1 LLVTDCLA
9 GAMDPADERTG
20 DRDGREATVPLNRT
34 RRFSDI
40 RDDREVDDVKRTGR
54 TDVDLAILSYDEK
67 LLNSTR
73 PTGVRH
79 PWIPYIRPA
88 EWRRATWED
97 GRFLT
102 VRKAIDVRV

>member
-1 LLVTDCLA
+1 
-9 GAMDPADERTG
+9 M
-20 DRDGREATVPLNRT
+20 
-34 RRFSDI
+34 
-40 RDDREVDDVKRTGR
+40 KRTGR

-79 PWIPYIRPA
+79 PWTPCIRPA

-102 VRKAIDVRV
+102 VRKAIDVRAVSYTHLTLPTN